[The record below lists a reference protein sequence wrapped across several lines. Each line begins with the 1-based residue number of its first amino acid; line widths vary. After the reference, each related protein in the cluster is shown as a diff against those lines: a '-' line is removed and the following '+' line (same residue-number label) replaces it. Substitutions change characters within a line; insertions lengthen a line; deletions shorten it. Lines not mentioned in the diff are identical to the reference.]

1 MNKNKIAIGAIV
13 IIIALI
19 AVISIVFWPKDG
31 VSNSNNSEII
41 LYYSNTCSHCKI
53 VEDFIDQNSIA
64 QKISFQSKE
73 VSENQANSIELAT
86 KAQKCSISTDS
97 IGVPFLWD
105 GSNSKCI
112 IGDTDIIQFFKD
124 KTGIK

>member
-13 IIIALI
+13 IIIAII

-31 VSNSNNSEII
+31 VSNVNNSEII

-53 VEDFIDQNSIA
+53 VEDFISQNNIS

-105 GSNSKCI
+105 GSASKCI

-124 KTGIK
+124 KAGIK